1 MLRFLRNTRL
11 YCTSVSGTN
20 RTKPVTTKESKLNFK
35 KLKYPTKVPINPV
48 LQNFPIVDKSV
59 IDNPTIQLLER
70 LALVNLENKEALS
83 TLESSIEFA
92 EKITLIETTNV
103 LPFYTVLEDQTLY
116 LREDS
121 VTEGNSRE
129 NILRGAKVTEEDY
142 FVSPPGNIPLQQK
155 DKDFSENSTE
165 YPSKYFVEPY
175 EFKAASNLAP
185 SPGTQSITIKSK
197 LPYAT
202 LDVESITVI
211 PLHTASLDADFAQYL
226 KINNKTRT
234 IPSVIRSVIDL
245 QAATGAVLFDSVD
258 NERENTL
265 LLNRK
270 LAPFQCVV
278 TCYHEGKQ
286 LKDLED
292 LCLHI
297 QYILSRSGL
306 RIMGE
311 NILFTNSLQEL
322 ESEIFK
328 CDNLGVPYLLIIS
341 ESSLHNGLL
350 KLRNR
355 DTTLEETI
363 HISDL
368 PNYLLQIFS

>member
-1 MLRFLRNTRL
+1 MHKVKKAVKALQSSNYLSATIDGKGYISNFNLLINGIKYSEQILKHWQRTHSLDKEVSFKEMNLMDSYFCEALKTRHKFI
-11 YCTSVSGTN
+11 Y
-20 RTKPVTTKESKLNFK
+20 TKEFHESIRYLLSKSKSHEQPSIL
-35 KLKYPTKVPINPV
+35 
-48 LQNFPIVDKSV
+48 KSV
-59 IDNPTIQLLER
+59 H
-70 LALVNLENKEALS
+70 
-83 TLESSIEFA
+83 
-92 EKITLIETTNV
+92 
-103 LPFYTVLEDQTLY
+103 TVLKHESLEGTVPSSTNKHTYLETLY
-116 LREDS
+116 LIPSEKGFS
-121 VTEGNSRE
+121 VFFNSQRACK
-129 NILRGAKVTEEDY
+129 IWWMR
-142 FVSPPGNIPLQQK
+142 
-155 DKDFSENSTE
+155 FSAD
-165 YPSKYFVEPY
+165 PSKYFVEPY
-175 EFKAASNLAP
+175 EFEAASNLAP

>member
-1 MLRFLRNTRL
+1 MTTFEMLRFLRNTRL

-165 YPSKYFVEPY
+165 CK
-175 EFKAASNLAP
+175 
-185 SPGTQSITIKSK
+185 
-197 LPYAT
+197 
-202 LDVESITVI
+202 
-211 PLHTASLDADFAQYL
+211 
-226 KINNKTRT
+226 
-234 IPSVIRSVIDL
+234 
-245 QAATGAVLFDSVD
+245 
-258 NERENTL
+258 EN
-265 LLNRK
+265 
-270 LAPFQCVV
+270 A
-278 TCYHEGKQ
+278 
-286 LKDLED
+286 
-292 LCLHI
+292 
-297 QYILSRSGL
+297 
-306 RIMGE
+306 
-311 NILFTNSLQEL
+311 
-322 ESEIFK
+322 
-328 CDNLGVPYLLIIS
+328 
-341 ESSLHNGLL
+341 
-350 KLRNR
+350 
-355 DTTLEETI
+355 
-363 HISDL
+363 
-368 PNYLLQIFS
+368 